1 VCSQEKAKYKCPA
14 CNVGYCSV
22 GCYKKHKESCS
33 ASETP
38 VAKTDKRDKQQLS
51 SDDDD
56 DGRTDITGHLIPKEN
71 LQRIKESETIREL
84 LNEPYIQK
92 AILSVMESDDKEKRL
107 NELKG
112 NSEFSILI
120 DELLLCVGVAKR
132 REDGSIEFTGV

>member
-1 VCSQEKAKYKCPA
+1 MIET
-14 CNVGYCSV
+14 
-22 GCYKKHKESCS
+22 
-33 ASETP
+33 ETP

>member
-1 VCSQEKAKYKCPA
+1 MRRA
-14 CNVGYCSV
+14 
-22 GCYKKHKESCS
+22 
-33 ASETP
+33 
-38 VAKTDKRDKQQLS
+38 

-56 DGRTDITGHLIPKEN
+56 ESDERGDITGHLIPREN
-71 LQRIKESETIREL
+71 LQRIKQSGLIESGPSSLETIREL

-107 NELKG
+107 NELKR

-120 DELLLCVGVAKR
+120 DELLLCVGAARR

>member
-1 VCSQEKAKYKCPA
+1 M
-14 CNVGYCSV
+14 
-22 GCYKKHKESCS
+22 
-33 ASETP
+33 
-38 VAKTDKRDKQQLS
+38 
-51 SDDDD
+51 
-56 DGRTDITGHLIPKEN
+56 
-71 LQRIKESETIREL
+71 QRIKESGGIESWPSSVETIREL

>member
-1 VCSQEKAKYKCPA
+1 MCRYKCPA

-22 GCYKKHKESCS
+22 GCYKKHKECKTVMIETSESCS

-71 LQRIKESETIREL
+71 LQRIKESGGI
-84 LNEPYIQK
+84 
-92 AILSVMESDDKEKRL
+92 ES
-107 NELKG
+107 
-112 NSEFSILI
+112 
-120 DELLLCVGVAKR
+120 
-132 REDGSIEFTGV
+132 